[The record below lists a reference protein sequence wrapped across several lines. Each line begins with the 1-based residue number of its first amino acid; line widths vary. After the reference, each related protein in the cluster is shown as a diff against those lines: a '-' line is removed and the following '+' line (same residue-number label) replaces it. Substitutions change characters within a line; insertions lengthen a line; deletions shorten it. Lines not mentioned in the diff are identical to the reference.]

1 MRVCTITASWVFW
14 HRATTYRSHLV
25 ISPIMLI
32 SSYFK
37 WCFLNWYMQLYKI
50 HTYTH
55 IPTCTH
61 IHTYWHAQ
69 DMHKPAP
76 PLKCK
81 YTIQSDTICSNYS
94 FGKFPGEK
102 LPPAGFELPPTFLLY
117 HNERHVSGISKIA
130 ERNVTYA
137 VTRAAPLLIIVKML
151 EELVSSN
158 QESHLDSD
166 DQCYKKETL
175 WILNNSKCIRKQ
187 SNIQI
192 NQGCPLY

>member
-81 YTIQSDTICSNYS
+81 YTIHSDTICSNYS

-117 HNERHVSGISKIA
+117 HNERHVSGIFENCRKKRDVCSYKGSSPSHYSEDA
-130 ERNVTYA
+130 G
-137 VTRAAPLLIIVKML
+137 RAGFFKSRESLRFRWSML
-151 EELVSSN
+151 
-158 QESHLDSD
+158 
-166 DQCYKKETL
+166 
-175 WILNNSKCIRKQ
+175 
-187 SNIQI
+187 
-192 NQGCPLY
+192 